1 MNGPEAPGPDAPA
14 SPSEA
19 KQQDADW
26 VITTVVGGD
35 DADQIEDDDQ
45 PAWARARL
53 ARTET
58 PPTPDPPAQDEALA
72 GRLAEVEA
80 LAGRLAEVEARLTA
94 LEGLP
99 DAVAT
104 LRQATGQEF
113 QRCVGLLAGH
123 DRTLVDV
130 KEALAAAVGRL
141 ESVEARETPPADP
154 AAPAAPAAGLAPE
167 AAALYEQALGHVLE
181 QLEGF
186 EARLQSVDS
195 GATGARLAGI
205 EERLAA
211 LAPLPA
217 VVQALRT
224 VVRTDEEM
232 LAAEIT
238 ARQSEQASGALT
250 ADDLQPIVSRLAA
263 VEGRLA
269 PLETTPADVVALG
282 RIVRRELDAVTADV
296 QAREQVLR
304 RALQK
309 EMERLNDSAEA
320 REEALR
326 ETVQGLDLVERRLRG
341 TTQSHEDALAATN
354 RRVEGMESRLVSIDA
369 LAEDVDTLRT
379 AARRE
384 MERLRASTQTHDQSI
399 AETAKRI
406 AAIDER
412 LARVD
417 ALPGEVQSLRSAIR
431 QDGERSM
438 VGLRSIEERTREL
451 AEKTSRQLRQLADA
465 VTEDQQRRAGLA
477 ADIEWT
483 RATVRSMEVALA
495 EVTERLN
502 TLAATA
508 PVPPAPEPS
517 PPPPPPAPE
526 PSLEPEPPPAPDDQ
540 PAPPGPEG

>member
-1 MNGPEAPGPDAPA
+1 VNGPEAPGPDAA

-19 KQQDADW
+19 QQDADW
-26 VITTVVGGD
+26 VITTVVGGN
-35 DADQIEDDDQ
+35 DADQIEDEDQ
-45 PAWARARL
+45 PAWAQARL

-58 PPTPDPPAQDEALA
+58 PPPPVPPEQDEAPAGRLAQDEA
-72 GRLAEVEA
+72 V
-80 LAGRLAEVEARLTA
+80 AGRLAEVEARLTA

-99 DAVAT
+99 DAVGA
-104 LRQATGQEF
+104 LRQAAGQEF

-123 DRTLVDV
+123 DRTLVEV
-130 KEALAAAVGRL
+130 KDALAAVVGQL
-141 ESVEARETPPADP
+141 ESVEAREISPPVPPSAE
-154 AAPAAPAAGLAPE
+154 LAPQ

-195 GATGARLAGI
+195 GATGGRLAGI

-232 LAAEIT
+232 LAAEIL
-238 ARQSEQASGALT
+238 ARQSEQGSGAVT

-269 PLETTPADVVALG
+269 PLETTPEDVVALG

-296 QAREQVLR
+296 QTREQVLR

-309 EMERLNDSAEA
+309 EIERLHDSAEA

-465 VTEDQQRRAGLA
+465 VTEDQQRRARLA

-495 EVTERLN
+495 EVTERLD
-502 TLAATA
+502 TLAAPP
-508 PVPPAPEPS
+508 PVPPAPLE
-517 PPPPPPAPE
+517 PE

-540 PAPPGPEG
+540 PAARGPEG